1 MANRINNRR
10 YNKLL
15 SYRNNYYMY
24 GSQMQNDPYR
34 LNDKYSTPAI
44 VNGMGG
50 VQNPSQGYE
59 PTITPPSATG
69 RGLFGN
75 LGATI
80 VDGFKSGA
88 LNGLAGGLG
97 NIAGGAIGGGMS
109 SGIGSAMTS
118 LSGLASAIPGPWGAV
133 ASAGLG
139 VLGGL
144 TNRMF
149 GSKLNKE
156 NIADVE
162 GNINRLNSL
171 QADANSFDTL
181 SDIWGNTAM
190 GGNFTNSYIGKDG
203 WFSNKAKKKA
213 KQLRDQME
221 LANAY
226 AENAL
231 QNNAHN
237 ISETTMNN
245 LEANYAALGGFL
257 NQYADGGSI
266 YIKPENRGKFNAT
279 KKRTGKTTEELT
291 HSKNPLTRKRAIF
304 AQNASHWKHAF
315 GGELNT
321 NGADF
326 STGLTFIDNGGL
338 HEDNPYEGVPMGV
351 DPEGNPNL
359 VEEGEIIYNDYV
371 FSNRLTVPK
380 TIRSKYKLKGDKD
393 LTFADAV
400 KQISKGA
407 TERPNDPIS
416 QETLHEIMSDLAQ
429 TQEGVREEASEG
441 NKFAKG
447 GNMWTP
453 TKINSYKGL
462 SNYYGYNKPFWMNE
476 NGKYTDDYNNFI
488 NNSYTKDMFRQH
500 IKNQFDFYDNA
511 TAEQKQS
518 NRYKA
523 IQNFIDANKDWYKNR
538 ASIANWNIS
547 DALYNQ
553 GKQLALSNPGFMHP
567 EELAQNALAKRA
579 DRYFLRKKDAN
590 GKYTITPMEGVTPW
604 KGFAQSGDYQGLKYE
619 EAFPNH
625 KEVGSEERPLDK
637 KTNTIYTD
645 HYYDVIPEEK
655 SPEEPKKL
663 PPLSLGRSNEDL
675 RYIPAIGLGLASI
688 TDALGLTNKPD
699 YSEAAQI
706 EATTRGGSYR
716 PVSWSPIGNKLSY
729 RPFDIDYYTNKL
741 SAEAGAL
748 RRSLANQS
756 GGNSGRAIA
765 GLLAADYNAQDKLG
779 ELFRKSEEYNLEQR
793 QKIEDFNRA
802 TNQANSQGMLQADMA
817 NQQAYANARESNLR
831 GILAAAEM
839 RQKARLSAEA
849 AKSAN
854 LSGFLQAIGDIG
866 YENKSLN
873 MIRALMEAG
882 YVPVSDSIR
891 DIYATSSAKK
901 RLTSNGKTN
910 KKGGK

>member
-15 SYRNNYYMY
+15 SYRNNYFVGGGHMFA
-24 GSQMQNDPYR
+24 PY
-34 LNDKYSTPAI
+34 YQTPPI
-44 VNGMGG
+44 VSGMGG
-50 VQNPSQGYE
+50 AQNPSQGYE
-59 PTITPPSATG
+59 PTGTPPSATG
-69 RGLFGN
+69 GGLFGN

-88 LNGLAGGLG
+88 LNGLASGLG

-109 SGIGSAMTS
+109 SGVGSAMTS

-181 SDIWGNTAM
+181 ADIWGNTSM
-190 GGNFTNSYIGKDG
+190 GSNFTNSYIGKDG

-304 AQNASHWKHAF
+304 AQNAAKWHHAF

-462 SNYYGYNKPFWMNE
+462 SNYYGYNKPFWMDE

-523 IQNFIDANKDWYKNR
+523 IQNFIDANKDWYNNR

-553 GKQLALSNPGFMHP
+553 GKKLALSNPGFMHP

-579 DRYFLRKKDAN
+579 NRYFLRGKDAQGN
-590 GKYTITPMEGVTPW
+590 PTVTPMKITPWEGFNE
-604 KGFAQSGDYQGLKYE
+604 KGQSFA
-619 EAFPNH
+619 EAFPTYSI
-625 KEVGSEERPLDK
+625 KGKQERPIK
-637 KTNTIYTD
+637 HGTIYTD
-645 HYYDVIPEEK
+645 YYYDENKPVESTTTEDTK
-655 SPEEPKKL
+655 
-663 PPLSLGRSNEDL
+663 PPIDLGRSNESL
-675 RYIPAIGLGLASI
+675 RYIPAIGLGLASL
-688 TDALGLTNKPD
+688 TDALGATNRPD
-699 YSEAAQI
+699 YTEAAQI
-706 EATTRGGSYR
+706 DAATRSGSYM
-716 PVSWSPIGNKLSY
+716 PVSWSPIGNKLTY
-729 RPFDIDYYTNKL
+729 KPFDRDYYINKL
-741 SAEAGAL
+741 NAEAGAT
-748 RRSLANQS
+748 RRALANQS
-756 GGNSGRAIA
+756 GGNSGRAMA
-765 GLLAADYNAQDKLG
+765 GILAADYNAQDKLG
-779 ELFRKSEEYNLEQR
+779 DLFRKSEEYNLEQR
-793 QKIEDFNRA
+793 QKVEDFNRA
-802 TNQANSQGMLQADMA
+802 TNQLNSQGMLQADMA
-817 NQQAYANARESNLR
+817 NQQAAANARDYNLR
-831 GILAAAEM
+831 GVLASAEM
-839 RQKARLSAEA
+839 RNKARLASEA
-849 AKSAN
+849 ARSAN
-854 LSGFLQAIGDIG
+854 LSGFLQSLGDIG
-866 YENKSLN
+866 YENKAMN
-873 MIRALMEAG
+873 MIRRLAEAG
-882 YVPVSDSIR
+882 YVPLSEPMQN
-891 DIYATSSAKK
+891 IYATPSARRK
-901 RLTSNGKTN
+901 LTSN
-910 KKGGK
+910 KKKK